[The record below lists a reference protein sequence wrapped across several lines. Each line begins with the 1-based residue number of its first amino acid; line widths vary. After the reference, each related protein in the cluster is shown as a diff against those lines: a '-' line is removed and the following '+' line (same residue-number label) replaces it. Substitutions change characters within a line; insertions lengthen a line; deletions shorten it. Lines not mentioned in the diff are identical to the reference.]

1 MSQNKNKFV
10 FSSKDYKIVEKYK
23 IWLMIP
29 LIIILVAAVFFTIF
43 AVKEHRFSRG
53 LNLGIDFTGGT
64 ILTIPIGPEAE
75 TKYDE
80 YVAKIK
86 EIVSNNGTTVSY
98 DQLAENTEI
107 QVRYP
112 DIVNYNTDQMKVV
125 NDKIK
130 ADIAAAFP
138 ELYRDGKLI
147 SDNSSQISVDNI
159 GPTVSGELVTNAF
172 ISIGVTFLLIWIYII
187 IRFEWLSGVTALIAL
202 IHDVIMMF
210 AFTIIF
216 RIQMNS
222 SFVAAVIT
230 IIAYSI
236 NDTIVIYDRVRENMK
251 MAQSDSYNINKINI
265 NQILNRSIMETLNR
279 SINTTIT
286 TLFTVTVLA
295 ILGVASIREL
305 TIPLIFGLVAGSY
318 STLFIAPTLYA
329 LIKNRIKKKKNY
341 NISGKT
347 VTAKNK

>member
-1 MSQNKNKFV
+1 MSNKNKFI
-10 FSSKDYKIVEKYK
+10 FSSKNYKIVEKYK
-23 IWLMIP
+23 VWFLIP
-29 LIIILVAAVFFTIF
+29 LIIMVIAAAFFTFF
-43 AVKEHRFSRG
+43 AVREHRFSRG

-64 ILTIPIGPEAE
+64 VLTVPIGDTAE
-75 TKYDE
+75 IKYDE

-86 EIVSNNGTTVSY
+86 EIVSNNGTEVSY

-107 QVRYP
+107 QIRYS
-112 DIVNYNTDQMKVV
+112 DIVNYSTEQMKVV

-130 ADIAAAFP
+130 SEIATAFP
-138 ELYRDGKLI
+138 ELYKDGILI
-147 SDNSSQISVDNI
+147 SDNTSQISVDNI
-159 GPTVSGELVTNAF
+159 GPTVSGDLVKNAILSILVTF
-172 ISIGVTFLLIWIYII
+172 VLIWVYII

-236 NDTIVIYDRVRENMK
+236 NDTIVVFDRVRENMK
-251 MAQSDSYNINKINI
+251 FAQSDSYNINKIDV
-265 NQILNRSIMETLNR
+265 NQILNKSIMETLNR
-279 SINTTIT
+279 SLNTTIT
-286 TLFTVTVLA
+286 TLFTVTILA

-329 LIKNRIKKKKNY
+329 LIKNKTRKRKNY